1 MPQSAN
7 LLTPELIFQRSR
19 LTVRD
24 QRVFL
29 AKLFMAFAIG
39 LSGVALV
46 LTGNMACVIAGMV
59 ILGFLYTHMV
69 ELQHQCLHHSAF
81 LKVGLH
87 RTVGVALGLPM
98 LISYSHYRIRHLQ
111 HHRFLGTDQD
121 SEFFGFDKRQPLT
134 PRLLLR
140 SLFDYKRIGVVIA
153 DGCRGWRGTWRYE
166 NGQVSERIRRDS
178 MAEYR
183 LMSSVVVLAVA
194 ASLAG
199 FGSLVVQ
206 LWLVPWLLV
215 ATPLHFLVEL
225 PEHVNCEDDTTDV
238 LRNTRSISGS
248 WFSTWFTNGNNLHVE
263 HHAAMTVPINRLP
276 ERHGAVK
283 QFAAYT
289 DRSYWSFYRA
299 VLREVAANASPGR
312 KGHDGGSGQGALVSS
327 TTGTAEPWQ
336 QAFPKPER
344 TAR

>member
-1 MPQSAN
+1 MSQSVN
-7 LLTPELIFQRSR
+7 QPTPELIFQRAR
-19 LTVRD
+19 LTARD

-29 AKLFMAFAIG
+29 TKLAIVLALG
-39 LSGVALV
+39 IAGVALV
-46 LTGNMACVIAGMV
+46 VTGNTISMIAGMLL
-59 ILGFLYTHMV
+59 LGVLYTHMV

-87 RTVGVALGLPM
+87 RRVGVVLGLPM
-98 LISYSHYRIRHLQ
+98 MVSYSHYRIRHLQ

-134 PRLLLR
+134 PRALLG
-140 SLFDYKRIGVVIA
+140 SPFDYKRLSSVVLA
-153 DGCRGWRGTWRYE
+153 AYQSWHGTWRYE

-183 LMSSVVVLAVA
+183 LMSLVVVVGAA
-194 ASLAG
+194 ASAVG

-225 PEHVNCEDDTTDV
+225 PEHIYCDDDTTDV

-248 WFSTWFTNGNNLHVE
+248 TFSTWFTNGNNLHVE

-289 DRSYWSFYRA
+289 DHSYWSFYRT
-299 VLREVAANASPGR
+299 VLREVVANRSKGR
-312 KGHDGGSGQGALVSS
+312 RPAPTEAV
-327 TTGTAEPWQ
+327 EP
-336 QAFPKPER
+336 
-344 TAR
+344 